1 MDFTKSSDSDDEEII
16 FTNNMLKRRKITIF
30 SVEISILVSTNR
42 DKHKL
47 DLDDD
52 AKKEIHFYLVFSRR
66 MILERKILRGITT
79 EKR

>member
-1 MDFTKSSDSDDEEII
+1 MDFSKSSDSDDEEII

-30 SVEISILVSTNR
+30 PVEISILVSTNR

-47 DLDDD
+47 NLDDD
-52 AKKEIHFYLVFSRR
+52 AKKVSHVYLAF
-66 MILERKILRGITT
+66 LEKVLEGKILRGITT